1 MQSELLAEVTLV
13 NQADTDSWPS
23 AGALPYSP
31 ECAFPSPGLGSM
43 VKSVIQQLLRLS
55 YMLVQVFSP

>member
-31 ECAFPSPGLGSM
+31 E
-43 VKSVIQQLLRLS
+43 
-55 YMLVQVFSP
+55 